1 MIKVTF
7 RTPKFLR
14 YFARNRSGASAIEFA
29 LLAPLMIGLY
39 LGTVEISE
47 GVAAYR
53 KVTLTAG
60 ALANLTSQVTG
71 ISATDKD
78 NILQASIAIMQPY
91 QGVISAKVSCVKV
104 DAGGVATVAWG
115 FATTGVTARAQ
126 GEAATVPA
134 DLRIP
139 GSSLIWS
146 EVSYQYIPV
155 TGFSPGFSYIAAEGK
170 TLSDQMFMSPRI
182 TPPVYDS
189 KSCS

>member
-1 MIKVTF
+1 MKFLI
-7 RTPKFLR
+7 PKFLHR
-14 YFARNRSGASAIEFA
+14 FARNRSGASAIEFA

-39 LGTVEISE
+39 IGTVEISE

-78 NILQASIAIMQPY
+78 NILQASIAIMEPY
-91 QGVISAKVSCVKV
+91 QGGVAAKVSCVKI
-104 DAGGVATVAWG
+104 DAAGIARIAWG
-115 FATTGVTARAQ
+115 FATTGVTARAT
-126 GEAATVPA
+126 GEAAVVPP
-134 DLRIP
+134 DLAIP

-146 EVSYQYIPV
+146 EVSYLYIPV
-155 TGFSPGFSYIAAEGK
+155 TGFSPGFSYIAATGK
-170 TLSDQMFMSPRI
+170 ELSDQMYMSPRI

>member
-1 MIKVTF
+1 MVQTF

-14 YFARNRSGASAIEFA
+14 NFTRNRSGASAIEFA

-71 ISATDKD
+71 ISAADKD
-78 NILQASIAIMQPY
+78 NILQASIAIMEPF
-91 QGVISAKVSCVKV
+91 QGGVAAKVSCVKI
-104 DAGGVATVAWG
+104 DAAGVAKIAWG
-115 FATTGVTARAQ
+115 FATSGVTARAT
-126 GEAATVPA
+126 GENATVPA

-146 EVSYQYIPV
+146 EVSYLYHPV
-155 TGFSPGFSYIAAEGK
+155 TGFSPGFSYIAATGK
-170 TLSDQMFMSPRI
+170 DLSDEMFMSPRI
-182 TPPVYDS
+182 TPPVYDA

>member
-1 MIKVTF
+1 MVQTF
-7 RTPKFLR
+7 STPKFLR
-14 YFARNRSGASAIEFA
+14 NFTRNRSGASAIEFA

-71 ISATDKD
+71 ISAADKD
-78 NILQASIAIMQPY
+78 NILQASIAIMEPF
-91 QGVISAKVSCVKV
+91 QGGVAAKVSCVKI
-104 DAGGVATVAWG
+104 DAAGVAKIAWG
-115 FATTGVTARAQ
+115 FATSGVTARAT
-126 GEAATVPA
+126 GENATVPA

-146 EVSYQYIPV
+146 EVSYLYHPV
-155 TGFSPGFSYIAAEGK
+155 TGFSPGFSYIAATGK
-170 TLSDQMFMSPRI
+170 DLSDEMFMSPRI
-182 TPPVYDS
+182 TPPVYDA